1 MMKEVKCETFHWG
14 PLLCRFKVP
23 HDSINI
29 LLKDGSKKETYT
41 PTLAGIIEKEFTYP
55 STIFL
60 DQLSSYFRA
69 YSNMVRTY
77 YNMKV
82 NKEFELTATPWINYM
97 VAGEFNPPHIHPMN
111 HFSCVVFLQIP
122 DDLKEEN
129 QKYKGTSIGPGGLVF
144 RYGENGLI
152 NLITHEFFP
161 EVGDFYI
168 FPADL
173 AHWVFP
179 FKSKG
184 ERISISANFKF
195 KTNENKEV

>member
-23 HDSINI
+23 HDSVNI

-55 STIFL
+55 STVFL

-69 YSNMVRTY
+69 YSNMVSTY
-77 YNMKV
+77 YKMKV

-122 DDLKEEN
+122 EE
-129 QKYKGTSIGPGGLVF
+129 L
-144 RYGENGLI
+144 
-152 NLITHEFFP
+152 
-161 EVGDFYI
+161 
-168 FPADL
+168 
-173 AHWVFP
+173 
-179 FKSKG
+179 
-184 ERISISANFKF
+184 
-195 KTNENKEV
+195 